1 MTHPGDYTREEKI
14 AMTAAALGIEVP
26 KGKPKPFT
34 EGLFFPRENTSVIEQ
49 PRTFLEPVVKQ
60 STPVVEKSMEARI
73 ALRYEGRPSWEVV
86 RRKAAKSLSH
96 ILYCSYCGESGTERH
111 GPDGFFWHIDHIYPS
126 DKGGSD
132 EMDNLCK
139 ACHTCNVHKHT
150 KIIRPRSGTLRADG
164 SVEP

>member
-26 KGKPKPFT
+26 KGRPKPFT

-49 PRTFLEPVVKQ
+49 PR
-60 STPVVEKSMEARI
+60 PVVEESMEAKI
-73 ALRYEGRPSWEVV
+73 ARRYDGSPSWEVV
-86 RRKAAKSLSH
+86 RKKAAKNLSH
-96 ILYCSYCGESGTERH
+96 ILYCSYCGESGTDRH
-111 GPDGFFWHIDHIYPS
+111 GPDGLFWHIDHIHPR

-139 ACHTCNVHKHT
+139 ACHACNVHKHT